1 MLDEFGDWTTP
12 KLEVLRAYALSCGR
26 LETLQQGDDVRA
38 LHRELRA
45 NLNLLKAL
53 NLED

>member
-1 MLDEFGDWTTP
+1 MLDEFADWTTP
-12 KLEVLRAYALSCGR
+12 KLEVLRSYSLSCAR
-26 LETLQQGDDVRA
+26 VESLQHGDDTRA